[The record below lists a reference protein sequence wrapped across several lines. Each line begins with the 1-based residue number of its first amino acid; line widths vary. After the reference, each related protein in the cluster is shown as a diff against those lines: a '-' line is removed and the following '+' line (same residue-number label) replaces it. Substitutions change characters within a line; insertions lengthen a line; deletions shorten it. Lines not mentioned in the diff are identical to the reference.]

1 MDDQV
6 PNDGTNKE
14 LPNDGQSRTK
24 RRPITYQTM
33 GQTAPNDGRS
43 STKRFTKLLLYYRI
57 GWNFW
62 FGNSFTSHWYSF
74 NESCAADY
82 SDHESGCSLGNGL
95 TSKMV
100 FQALRRFI
108 ARRGPPRLIYS
119 DNGSQ
124 LISIKLG
131 YYWHGNSFH
140 QSKTGKPGNTFL
152 IISKPDYI
160 NGMAV

>member
-1 MDDQV
+1 MLTLAIRHVQHNHFQHEIDALETSQSMDRGSVLRNYCCIIDSDGILRLETRLRPTGILSMNQV
-6 PNDGTNKE
+6 
-14 LPNDGQSRTK
+14 
-24 RRPITYQTM
+24 RPIIRTT
-33 GQTAPNDGRS
+33 TRAVHLE
-43 STKRFTKLLLYYRI
+43 TI
-57 GWNFW
+57 
-62 FGNSFTSHWYSF
+62 
-74 NESCAADY
+74 
-82 SDHESGCSLGNGL
+82 NGL

-124 LISIKLG
+124 LILIKLG

-152 IISKPDYI
+152 IISKPSSSQ
-160 NGMAV
+160 GMARLIIISIAS